1 MQKRHAL
8 DNDDDSQCFCFSVN
22 KTRMASSKML
32 NEVIGDVT
40 ECSICTEEIKD
51 SKVLPC
57 VHTFCRKCLEQ
68 LWKDKKPGDKVPCPV
83 CRMEF
88 DIPTGG
94 VAELPK
100 NFFVEKLLDAQ
111 KCQLNMSTSDVTC
124 DICSSLRN
132 ENNKVIISAAEKH
145 CLDCEQNLCSHCAN
159 IHLVTK
165 GLEGHQVNPIGESTS
180 GKCPNYSLKRCDQHK
195 HKKIEI
201 YCLECKTAVCVAC
214 FFIKHDGHKGSD
226 INDVAE
232 YLKNQIKTDIDESDK
247 LLQEVN
253 NQSEQLQCV
262 LDHFVVEMQATE
274 NEFVQRGNKIKQF
287 VDKHVQDMVQKLHVM
302 KTEKM
307 IEFEMAK
314 EKLLAQK
321 TSFESFIQNS
331 QTLLEETSLSY
342 IASSASQLKTRF
354 INLIT
359 NLKITRVGELR
370 VSVVGSNLDLCTK
383 NLIGDFIID
392 GGKISG

>member
-1 MQKRHAL
+1 
-8 DNDDDSQCFCFSVN
+8 
-22 KTRMASSKML
+22 MASSKML

-57 VHTFCRKCLEQ
+57 VHTFCRKCLEE

-111 KCQLNMSTSDVTC
+111 KCQSNMSASDVTC

-145 CLDCEQNLCSHCAN
+145 CLDCQQNLCSHCAN

-165 GLEGHQVNPIGESTS
+165 GLEGHRVNPIGESTVS
-180 GKCPNYSLKRCDQHK
+180 AKCPNYSLKRCDQHID
-195 HKKIEI
+195 KKIEV
-201 YCLECKTAVCVAC
+201 YCLECKTAVCMTC
-214 FFIKHDGHKGSD
+214 FFIKHNGHKGSD

-232 YLKNQIKTDIDESDK
+232 DLKNQIKTDIDESDK

-253 NQSEQLQCV
+253 NQSEQLQRV
-262 LDHFVVEMQATE
+262 LDHFVVKMDETE
-274 NEFVQRGNKIKQF
+274 NTFVQRGNKIKQF
-287 VDKHVQDMVQKLHVM
+287 VDKHVQDMLQKLRVR

-307 IEFEMAK
+307 KEFEMAK
-314 EKLLAQK
+314 EKLLVQK
-321 TSFESFIQNS
+321 TSFESFIRKS
-331 QTLLEETSLSY
+331 RTLLEKACLSD
-342 IASSASQLKTRF
+342 IARFASPLNTTFK
-354 INLIT
+354 NLT
-359 NLKITRVGELR
+359 NSKITHVGDLNKSFNR
-370 VSVVGSNLDLCTK
+370 CIGSGNLQLD
-383 NLIGDFIID
+383 N
-392 GGKISG
+392 